1 MPTRNAPASAIQRP
15 DLLGGE
21 DLPPLPQQE
30 RSRLKREALLQA
42 GLQLFQEAGY
52 EATTV
57 EAVAQRAGVALGGF
71 YQHFRSKR
79 QLLLVLMDRLVQQIA
94 EVDLR
99 LEFEH
104 GAEPRIV
111 LERLVSFS
119 LSLDL
124 SYAGVHRAWGE
135 VIIHD
140 TDLAARQ
147 REIERWTA
155 ALAEGLMQGIA
166 LLPGARPDLD
176 LRTLSWII
184 TLLFWNVAARVAAG
198 PATLDTSAVVGGMVH
213 LLYHALFRDPIDP
226 PR

>member
-1 MPTRNAPASAIQRP
+1 MTSSPTLAIPLGRP
-15 DLLGGE
+15 QLLAGE

-79 QLLLVLMDRLVQQIA
+79 QLLLVLMDRLVQEIA

-99 LEFEH
+99 LEF
-104 GAEPRIV
+104 GADADPGMV
-111 LERLVSFS
+111 LERLVRFS

-124 SYAGVHRAWGE
+124 AYAGVHRAWGE

-140 TDLAARQ
+140 GELAAYQ
-147 REIERWTA
+147 ADIERWTA
-155 ALAEGLMQGIA
+155 GLAQGLMHGIA
-166 LLPGARPDLD
+166 LLPGARAGLD
-176 LRTLSWII
+176 FHTLSWIV
-184 TLLFWNVAARVAAG
+184 TLLFWKLAAQLAASQA
-198 PATLDTSAVVGGMVH
+198 PVEVDAVVRGLVH
-213 LLYHALFRDPIDP
+213 LIYHALFQDP
-226 PR
+226 

>member
-1 MPTRNAPASAIQRP
+1 MPTRTPPALAFERP
-15 DLLGGE
+15 QLLAGE

-30 RSRLKREALLQA
+30 RSRLKREALLRA

-79 QLLLVLMDRLVQQIA
+79 QLLLVLMDRLVQEIA

-99 LEFEH
+99 LEF
-104 GAEPRIV
+104 GAGLDPRAI
-111 LERLVSFS
+111 LERLVRFS

-124 SYAGVHRAWGE
+124 GYAGVHRAWGE

-140 TDLAARQ
+140 AELAARQ
-147 REIERWTA
+147 REIEAWTA
-155 ALAEGLMQGIA
+155 ALAQGLMQGIA

-176 LRTLSWII
+176 LHTLSWII
-184 TLLFWNVAARVAAG
+184 TLLFWNVAARVAAS
-198 PATLDTSAVVGGMVH
+198 PAPVEADAVVHGMVH
-213 LLYHALFRDPIDP
+213 LLYHALFQDPAQTRP
-226 PR
+226 